1 MQCGPVD
8 ALILPVQPAGQGTP
22 YIINTCDLSGTE
34 KIFLNK
40 SYGILDRTLTFRI
53 GLIAHP
59 ELQILFGA
67 EIFKNTG
74 LIAHPELQILFGAEI
89 FKNTGL
95 NDFAVGLTGD
105 EHRILIDDQDRRSP
119 PELAE
124 APVDCL
130 TGFFSVIFMVL
141 SINAQEP

>member
-8 ALILPVQPAGQGTP
+8 ALILPVQPAGQRTP
-22 YIINTCDLSGTE
+22 YIIDACDLSGTE
-34 KIFLNK
+34 EIFLDK
-40 SYGILDRTLTFRI
+40 SYGIFDRALTFRI
-53 GLIAHP
+53 GLI
-59 ELQILFGA
+59 
-67 EIFKNTG
+67 T
-74 LIAHPELQILFGAEI
+74 HPELQILFGAEI

-124 APVDCL
+124 APIDRL
-130 TGFFSVIFMVL
+130 TGFFSVIFMIL